1 MASNSYLD
9 NSGLAYFLTKLASWI
24 PAWFPSQTGQS
35 GKVLTTDG
43 FSLSWTAQAGGDV
56 RLVEAW
62 RSSDGRLWYRKWS
75 DGWIEQGGYHPSTGN
90 WNDYAENLN
99 TSFNTPFVNA
109 KNTVQIT
116 MVGKGD
122 LANPT
127 NVTSTKFTLWIGDR
141 LQATG
146 VTDAFYWYACGY

>member
-62 RSSDGRLWYRKWS
+62 KSSNGGLWYRKWS
-75 DGWIEQGGYHPSTGN
+75 DGWIEQGGFHPSTGT
-90 WNDYAENLN
+90 WPDYADNLVI
-99 TSFNTPFVNA
+99 SFITPFANSN
-109 KNTVQIT
+109 NTVFVAMISA
-116 MVGKGD
+116 GD
-122 LANPT
+122 IANAYD
-127 NVTSTKFTLWIGDR
+127 VTTTQYTLWIGDR
-141 LQATG
+141 LQGAS
-146 VTDAFYWYACGY
+146 VTDLFFWYACGY